1 MKQILSISFI
11 LFYSSFAFCQ
21 HSYETSDGQTIPG
34 TIKNYKEWSKN
45 PTTVHF
51 IDNSGKTIT
60 LTPQNC
66 KSFTAGSDKYVSYNG
81 TRILNSDNAMK
92 SQSVQSDSLIRDS
105 VHVFLRQIYQF
116 NNYALYKL
124 FDSKRTNFYF
134 SDNGDIKELEYYE
147 TIEHNTIV
155 PFDGY
160 KSFLNRE
167 FSDKSVAGFQYKLNS
182 LVYKENDLLDFFA
195 DVFNDKQHSSEKL
208 RNKYPGEILIGV
220 GANQNVAT
228 LENNGPYIFHRTS
241 ISPSF
246 EFALRIYNQ
255 RNFGRIFFQPSI
267 NAFSLLSD
275 FSKATAKVK
284 AMVVII
290 NLGAG
295 YLFVRKPDFSF
306 YGEAAGALPVLFNF
320 QTQQGS
326 NGKYIK
332 SHGPDDRITVHPEA
346 GIIIK
351 RNLNISASY
360 LLPIRLPFNS
370 NYQYAYKLSQASV
383 VFRYAFIQGHAKK

>member
-1 MKQILSISFI
+1 MKQALFI
-11 LFYSSFAFCQ
+11 CLLLFYSSFAFCQ
-21 HSYETSDGQTIPG
+21 HSYVTSNGQTILG
-34 TIKNYKEWSKN
+34 TIENYREWSKN
-45 PTTVHF
+45 PTTVLF
-51 IDNSGKTIT
+51 KDNSGTAIT

-66 KSFTAGSDKYVSYNG
+66 KSFTAGSDTYVGYNG
-81 TRILNSDNAMK
+81 TRILNTDNAMR
-92 SQSVQSDSLIRDS
+92 SQSVQSNVIIRDS

-116 NNYALYKL
+116 NNYTLYKL
-124 FDSKRTNFYF
+124 FDKKRTNFYF
-134 SDNGDIKELEYYE
+134 SDNGDIKELEFYE
-147 TIEHNTIV
+147 TIENKDIV
-155 PFDGY
+155 PFNGY
-160 KSFLNRE
+160 KSFLNDE
-167 FSDKSVAGFQYKLNS
+167 FSDKNIAGLQQKINTLS
-182 LVYKENDLLDFFA
+182 YKENDLINFFA
-195 DVFNDKQHSSEKL
+195 DILNDKQHSSENL
-208 RNKYPGEILIGV
+208 RNKYPGEILIGI

-241 ISPSF
+241 VSPSF

-275 FSKATAKVK
+275 FSKAPAKVK
-284 AMVVII
+284 AMVVTF

-295 YLFVRKPDFSF
+295 YMFVKKPDFSF
-306 YGEAAGALPVLFNF
+306 YVEAAGALPVLFNF
-320 QTQQGS
+320 QTQQGT
-326 NGKYIK
+326 NGKYVK

-370 NYQYAYKLSQASV
+370 NIGYAYKLSQASIAL
-383 VFRYAFIQGHAKK
+383 RYAFIQGNGKK